1 MYPESL
7 HLMLNLEHF
16 TKFFKNSFWPFECL
30 SPRVRLE
37 CNPEIPIAPGD

>member
-16 TKFFKNSFWPFECL
+16 TKFFKNSFWPFEKSVL
-30 SPRVRLE
+30 YAIVVDLLT
-37 CNPEIPIAPGD
+37 IPCC